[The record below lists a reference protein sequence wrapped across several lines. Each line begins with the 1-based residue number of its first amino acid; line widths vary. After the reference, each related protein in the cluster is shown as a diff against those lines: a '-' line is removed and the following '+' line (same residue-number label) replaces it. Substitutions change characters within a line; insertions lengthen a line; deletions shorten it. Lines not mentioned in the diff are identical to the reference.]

1 MNNLVQFLNKN
12 TNTRVKLE
20 TKRIPNYISK
30 LENIVKTEEKKL
42 NTKLLTISSYK
53 IEEKNKFNDNVLL
66 IIMNLSY
73 RKN

>member
-1 MNNLVQFLNKN
+1 MNNLVQFINKN

-53 IEEKNKFNDNVLL
+53 IEEKNKLNDNVLL